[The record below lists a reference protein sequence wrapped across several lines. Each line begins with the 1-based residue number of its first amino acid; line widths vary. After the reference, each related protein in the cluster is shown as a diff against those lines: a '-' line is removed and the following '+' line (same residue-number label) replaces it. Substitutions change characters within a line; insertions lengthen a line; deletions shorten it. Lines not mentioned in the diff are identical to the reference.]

1 MEAGPDVGSKIGL
14 TVSEPDSSQFAEHNT
29 ELTSGCQPVPS
40 SAGSSA
46 EATPALL
53 SALRDFCE
61 ERVFAPG
68 EQLRRKGEHYRHM
81 YLLTEG
87 DAIVDFGGGTR
98 DSVKVGPGAAIGE
111 MSFLSGKPAT
121 AEVVSLTPVRALE
134 LDDATLS
141 RFEAKRPDLIV
152 ALLRMLGHVMH
163 ERNAQDLIYAP
174 SLASLEAGKAV
185 EVLLCRDADML
196 GEAQALRYETY
207 CVELGH
213 NSVEADHERRNLSDG
228 LDGTAYVFIARSG
241 GESVGTLRVNL
252 ASDGSLGM
260 LQRLYGMD
268 RSPHHPAGTALCSK
282 FVVKQGHRQGPAAR
296 QLIAAAVKLGL
307 RHEARELYVDA
318 TAQLLPFYRAM
329 GFRYSA
335 EKFFQR
341 ETGPTYPMMLDLT
354 EHGARFAEEM
364 TPRQLLTLYMR
375 SRFFKLADAVS
386 ASAAR
391 HLPGKA

>member
-1 MEAGPDVGSKIGL
+1 M
-14 TVSEPDSSQFAEHNT
+14 
-29 ELTSGCQPVPS
+29 PS
-40 SAGSSA
+40 STGTRA

-68 EQLRRKGEHYRHM
+68 EQLRRKGEYYRHM

-87 DAIVDFGGGTR
+87 DAVVDFGGGTR

-134 LDDATLS
+134 LDDATLA

-152 ALLRMLGHVMH
+152 ALLRMLGAVMH

-174 SLASLEAGKAV
+174 SLASLEAGRSV

-213 NSVEADHERRNLSDG
+213 NSVEADHERRNLADA
-228 LDGTAYVFIARSG
+228 LDEKAYVFIARG
-241 GESVGTLRVNL
+241 GGGACVGTLRVNL
-252 ASDGSLGM
+252 AGDGSLGM
-260 LQRLYGMD
+260 LERLYGMD
-268 RSPHHPAGTALCSK
+268 RSRHHPAGTALCSK
-282 FVVKQGHRQGPAAR
+282 FVVKQGHREGPAGR
-296 QLIAAAVKLGL
+296 QLIAAAVKLGQ
-307 RHEARELYVDA
+307 RHGAKELYVDA
-318 TAQLLPFYRAM
+318 TSQLLPFYRAM
-329 GFRYSA
+329 GFRHSA

-341 ETGPTYPMMLDLT
+341 ETGPSFPMVLDLA
-354 EHGARFAEEM
+354 EHGARLTEEM
-364 TPRQLLTLYMR
+364 TPRQLFSLYVR

-391 HLPGKA
+391 HLPGKS

>member
-1 MEAGPDVGSKIGL
+1 M
-14 TVSEPDSSQFAEHNT
+14 
-29 ELTSGCQPVPS
+29 PS
-40 SAGSSA
+40 SAGTRA

-68 EQLRRKGEHYRHM
+68 EQLRRKGEYYRHM

-87 DAIVDFGGGTR
+87 DAVVDFGGGTR
-98 DSVKVGPGAAIGE
+98 DSVKVGPGSAIGE

-134 LDDATLS
+134 LDDATLE
-141 RFEAKRPDLIV
+141 RFESKRPDLIV
-152 ALLRMLGHVMH
+152 ALLRMLGAVMH

-174 SLASLEAGKAV
+174 GLASLERGASV

-213 NSVEADHERRNLSDG
+213 NSVEADHERRNSADA
-228 LDGTAYVFIARSG
+228 LDEKAYVFIARSG
-241 GESVGTLRVNL
+241 GGSIGTLRVNL
-252 ASDGSLGM
+252 ASDGPLGM
-260 LQRLYGMD
+260 LERLYGMD
-268 RSPHHPAGTALCSK
+268 RSAHHPTGTALCSK
-282 FVVKQGHRQGPAAR
+282 FVVKQGHRQGSAAR

-307 RHEARELYVDA
+307 NHGVKELYVDA

-329 GFRYSA
+329 GFQYSA

-341 ETGPTYPMMLDLT
+341 ETGPSFPMMLDLS
-354 EHGARFAEEM
+354 EHGAQFTEAM
-364 TPRQLLTLYMR
+364 TPRQLFSLYVR

-391 HLPGKA
+391 HLPGKP